1 VRSLRGY
8 DKGNEMRS
16 LRNNA
21 RKGMSSP
28 SMRDTFI
35 EGQISVRS
43 PKARNQINML
53 KTHQKMQINRLSM
66 PKRGRCDSITEL
78 ERLQRQDSNN
88 RDSQESPRSN
98 FLRKTVQ
105 GTGFPMR
112 KSPSLENSLP
122 ATIMSAA
129 QFAK

>member
-1 VRSLRGY
+1 
-8 DKGNEMRS
+8 MRS

-21 RKGMSSP
+21 RKGMSP
-28 SMRDTFI
+28 SQRDTFI

-66 PKRGRCDSITEL
+66 PKRVRCDSITDL
-78 ERLQRQDSNN
+78 ERMERQDSNREN
-88 RDSQESPRSN
+88 SQDSPRST

-105 GTGFPMR
+105 GTNTFPMR

-122 ATIMSAA
+122 ATNMSAA
-129 QFAK
+129 